1 MNEAHI
7 HLLVNHFPIMGS
19 FFSLILLGAGFILKN
34 ATVRK
39 TAYSVLLF
47 SSLMTLP
54 AFFSG
59 EGAEEIVEEIPG
71 MTHDIIH
78 DHEETAELALWI
90 SQLAGIAA
98 AFALYFEITL
108 HRLSRV
114 VSIITLVFNLALFG
128 SMTRTGN
135 TGGKIR
141 HPEINDSSVP
151 TAPSKHEEHEDENH

>member
-1 MNEAHI
+1 MNEAHL

-19 FFSLILLGAGFILKN
+19 FFSLIILGAGFITKN

-39 TAYSVLLF
+39 TAYALLVF
-47 SSLMTLP
+47 SALMTLP

-59 EGAEEIVEEIPG
+59 EGAEEMVEAIPG
-71 MTHDIIH
+71 VSHDTIH
-78 DHEETAELALWI
+78 EHEETAELALWI

-98 AFALYFEITL
+98 ALALYFEITL
-108 HRLSRV
+108 HRLARV
-114 VSIITLVFNLALFG
+114 TSIVTLVLNIALFG

-141 HPEINDSSVP
+141 HPEIEEGYVSP
-151 TAPSKHEEHEDENH
+151 AKTEGEEHSESEH

>member
-34 ATVRK
+34 ATIRK
-39 TAYSVLLF
+39 TAYSVLIF
-47 SSLMTLP
+47 SALMTLP

-59 EGAEEIVEEIPG
+59 EGAEEIVEELPG
-71 MTHDIIH
+71 MSHDVIH
-78 DHEETAELALWI
+78 EHEETAELALWI

-98 AFALYFEITL
+98 AFALYFEIVL
-108 HRLSRV
+108 HRLSRI
-114 VSIITLVFNLALFG
+114 VSIITLVLNLVLFG

-141 HPEINDSSVP
+141 HPEIDETTLPAAASS
-151 TAPSKHEEHEDENH
+151 HEAHEGEDH